1 MPKKLPPKESF
12 TIVMTLPHRSL
23 SPNSRSHWAVRS
35 KHKAAHRNEAAV
47 LTRQAMMDVVIGSDW
62 STVVVKP
69 TFFFPTKRTRDRD
82 NCSAMLKAA
91 RDGIADALK
100 EWGAIDDDE
109 CFIPMPSSISV
120 DRERPRVEIVISN
133 Q

>member
-1 MPKKLPPKESF
+1 
-12 TIVMTLPHRSL
+12 MTLPDKSL
-23 SPNSRSHWAVRS
+23 SPNSRSHWAVKSR
-35 KHKAAHRNEAAV
+35 HKAAHRNEAAV
-47 LTRQAMMDVVIGSDW
+47 LTRQALVDVGLGVDW
-62 STVVVKP
+62 STVLVKP
-69 TFFFPTKRTRDRD
+69 YFFYPTKRKRDRD

-91 RDGIADALK
+91 RDGIADALR
-100 EWGAIDDDE
+100 EWGIIEDDD

>member
-1 MPKKLPPKESF
+1 MK
-12 TIVMTLPHRSL
+12 
-23 SPNSRSHWAVRS
+23 SR
-35 KHKAAHRNEAAV
+35 HKAAHRNEAAV
-47 LTRQAMMDVVIGSDW
+47 LTRQALVDVGLGVDW
-62 STVVVKP
+62 STVWVKP
-69 TFFFPTKRTRDRD
+69 YFFYPTKRKRDRD

-91 RDGIADALK
+91 RDGIADALR
-100 EWGAIDDDE
+100 EWAIIEDDD